1 MKCLKCTQCNYLAV
15 AKNFVTTY
23 DLVSKSPIYICP
35 RCFNV
40 ASDEIVEEKS
50 CKE

>member
-1 MKCLKCTQCNYLAV
+1 MKCLKCGYIGID
-15 AKNFVTTY
+15 Y
-23 DLVSKSPIYICP
+23 DFITMYDYDSKFPIYICP

-40 ASDEIVEEKS
+40 ASDEIIEEKS